1 MVYPTE
7 PLYTGNNVMRLL
19 CFCITLGA
27 LLANSACFGDVP
39 PELKAVVEYQK
50 KNKNAVA
57 NSIQQEALRLKRA
70 GDAEGAKAMKT
81 IEKDVRAN
89 RALFLPKIS
98 PNADM
103 AGTVEV
109 EKVVQKTDGGYW
121 IQTSLP
127 RLENTSVNVNTGMRG
142 TNPMFMGWVYYPE
155 KIFVETARE
164 PKADDRILVRRTG
177 MSYVEITAEEVKE
190 ATAMLK
196 D

>member
-1 MVYPTE
+1 
-7 PLYTGNNVMRLL
+7 MRLL

-27 LLANSACFGDVP
+27 ILANSVCFGDVP

-50 KNKNAVA
+50 KNKNAVV

-81 IEKDVRAN
+81 MEKDVRAN

-127 RLENTSVNVNTGMRG
+127 RVENTSVNVNTGMRG
-142 TNPMFMGWVYYPE
+142 TNPMFMSWVYYPE
-155 KIFVETARE
+155 KIFVETTRE
-164 PKADDRILVRRTG
+164 PKVDERILVRRTG
-177 MSYVEITAEEVKE
+177 MSYVEITAEEVKD